1 MKKVTFVIGFFFS
14 CLLLFGFSGKVS
26 ASVAIYRL
34 YNPNSGEHFYT
45 SGLAEARHL
54 RSVGWREEQIGWFA
68 PNEHTGAPVY
78 RLYNPN
84 AGDHHY
90 TMNSFEAAHLVKVG
104 WRDEGTA
111 FVSAFSNQR
120 RVPIYRLYNP
130 NAKAGAHH
138 YTPDSNE
145 RDYLVKVGW
154 RSEGIGF
161 YAETAE

>member
-1 MKKVTFVIGFFFS
+1 MKKIASVVGLFFT
-14 CLLLFGFSGKVS
+14 CLLLFGFSLEAS
-26 ASVAIYRL
+26 ASVAVYRL

-45 SGLAEARHL
+45 PDLSESRYL

-68 PNEHTGAPVY
+68 PNFHTGAPVY

-90 TMNSFEAAHLVKVG
+90 TMNSYEAAHLVSVG
-104 WRDEGTA
+104 WRDEGVA
-111 FVSAFSNQR
+111 FVSAFSNHP

-138 YTPDSNE
+138 YTPNSNE
-145 RDYLVKVGW
+145 RDHLVRVGW

>member
-1 MKKVTFVIGFFFS
+1 MKKASIVVGLFFS
-14 CLLLFGFSGKVS
+14 CLLLFGFSLEAS
-26 ASVAIYRL
+26 ASVGIYRL

-45 SGLAEARHL
+45 ASLPEARHL

-68 PNEHTGAPVY
+68 PNFYTGAPVY
-78 RLYNPN
+78 RMYNPN

-90 TMNSFEAAHLVKVG
+90 TMNSYEVDHLEKVG
-104 WRDEGTA
+104 WRYEGEA
-111 FVSAFSNQR
+111 FVSAFSNQQ

-130 NAKAGAHH
+130 NAKTGAHH

-145 RDYLVKVGW
+145 RDHLVRVGW

>member
-1 MKKVTFVIGFFFS
+1 MKKIASVVGLFFT
-14 CLLLFGFSGKVS
+14 CLLLFGFSLEAS
-26 ASVAIYRL
+26 ASVAVYRL

-45 SGLAEARHL
+45 PDLSEARHL
-54 RSVGWREEQIGWFA
+54 RRVGWREEQIGWFA
-68 PNEHTGAPVY
+68 PNFHTGAPVY

-90 TMNSFEAAHLVKVG
+90 TMNSYEAAHLVSVG
-104 WRDEGTA
+104 WRDEGVA
-111 FVSAFSNQR
+111 FVSAFSNHP

-138 YTPDSNE
+138 YTPNLNE
-145 RDYLVKVGW
+145 RDHLVRVGW

>member
-54 RSVGWREEQIGWFA
+54 RNVGWREEQIGWFA

>member
-120 RVPIYRLYNP
+120 RVPIYRLYLSLI
-130 NAKAGAHH
+130 H
-138 YTPDSNE
+138 
-145 RDYLVKVGW
+145 
-154 RSEGIGF
+154 I
-161 YAETAE
+161 

>member
-1 MKKVTFVIGFFFS
+1 
-14 CLLLFGFSGKVS
+14 
-26 ASVAIYRL
+26 
-34 YNPNSGEHFYT
+34 
-45 SGLAEARHL
+45 
-54 RSVGWREEQIGWFA
+54 
-68 PNEHTGAPVY
+68 
-78 RLYNPN
+78 
-84 AGDHHY
+84 
-90 TMNSFEAAHLVKVG
+90 MNSFEAAHLVKVG

>member
-1 MKKVTFVIGFFFS
+1 MKKVARVVGFFFS
-14 CLLLFGFSGKVS
+14 CLLLFGFSLDAY
-26 ASVAIYRL
+26 ASVAVYRL

-45 SGLAEARHL
+45 PDLSESRHL
-54 RSVGWREEQIGWFA
+54 RNVGWREEQIGWFA
-68 PNEHTGAPVY
+68 PNFHTGAPVY

-84 AGDHHY
+84 VGDHHY
-90 TMNSFEAAHLVKVG
+90 TMNSYEAAHLESVG
-104 WRDEGTA
+104 WRDEGVA
-111 FVSAFSNQR
+111 FVSAFSNKP

-138 YTPDSNE
+138 YTPNSNE
-145 RDYLVKVGW
+145 RDHLVRVGW

>member
-130 NAKAGAHH
+130 NAKAGGASL
-138 YTPDSNE
+138 YP
-145 RDYLVKVGW
+145 
-154 RSEGIGF
+154 
-161 YAETAE
+161 